1 MQQAVVSSTYAGQI
15 AHYAVL
21 SGAEKIITEVCDNYC
36 RQTFR
41 TRCRILGPNGVETLT
56 IPVVKPSEK
65 TKVKDIVIDGTQWQT
80 QHIRAI
86 ETAYNS
92 SPFLEYYLDDLMPF
106 YTKAYKWLYDFN
118 TELEDKV
125 CTLIGISF
133 NRCVTDSYLPYPDNT
148 DFRQMVEK
156 KSVMPKNFTPEPYY
170 QVFKEKFGFVKNL
183 SIMDLLLNMG
193 PESILILKKSLPLQ
207 VV

>member
-15 AHYAVL
+15 AHYAIL
-21 SGAEKIITEVCDNYC
+21 SGASEVITEVNDNYC

-41 TRCRILGPNGVETLT
+41 TRCQILGPNGIETLT

-65 TKVKDIVIDGTQWQT
+65 TKVKDIVIDGTQWRT

-133 NRCVTDSYLPYPDNT
+133 NRCVTGSYLSYPDNT